1 MTDGHTEG
9 PHEVPEHDVRAFLA
23 DVHRAE
29 FVSFPSLATA
39 RSDPDA
45 ALVLSGDY
53 GGTIFLTAPVR
64 LVGCDQDSL
73 DTLVSDLD
81 AVTWM
86 SGDLTIATVAF
97 ERRPVGTGVP
107 GGDGGGV
114 VTDGVWVHP
123 HRVPADI
130 HDQAREVVAGTRA
143 RIDVAVLRRLRDH
156 ALRRKKEWRT
166 AHPSPRLAWD
176 FDIRPPAVPFDG
188 TADLGG

>member
-1 MTDGHTEG
+1 MTQGHTEG
-9 PHEVPEHDVRAFLA
+9 PHDVPEHDVRAFLA
-23 DVHRAE
+23 DIHDDE
-29 FVSFPSLATA
+29 FVSYPSLAAA

-64 LVGCDQDSL
+64 LVGCDL
-73 DTLVSDLD
+73 DALTTLVSDLD

-97 ERRPVGTGVP
+97 ERHPLGTGVP
-107 GGDGGGV
+107 GGDGGGIV
-114 VTDGVWVHP
+114 VDGVWVHP
-123 HRVPADI
+123 DRVPADI
-130 HDQAREVVAGTRA
+130 HDQARDVVSGARA
-143 RIDVAVLRRLRDH
+143 RIDVVVLRQLRDR

-166 AHPSPRLAWD
+166 AHLSRKLAWD